1 VILRLAAK
9 LDNIFVGNLCEPAPG
24 DYPLSRRI
32 CINHY
37 GIIIDY
43 VDVQLLH

>member
-24 DYPLSRRI
+24 DYRVAFALTIMESLSI
-32 CINHY
+32 MSMSSFCI
-37 GIIIDY
+37 
-43 VDVQLLH
+43 